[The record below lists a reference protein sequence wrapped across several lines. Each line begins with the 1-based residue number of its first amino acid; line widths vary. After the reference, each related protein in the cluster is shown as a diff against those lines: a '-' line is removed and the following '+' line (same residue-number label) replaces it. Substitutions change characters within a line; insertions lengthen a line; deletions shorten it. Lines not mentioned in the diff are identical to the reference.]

1 MTSIKTYTAIF
12 GVLMVISTT
21 QFAVEEIGVLENNYW
36 PVLGV
41 ILVLSTLKALAVAGW
56 YMHLYEEPRAVS
68 YIAVAGVIG
77 VVALTAGA
85 AYSML

>member
-21 QFAVEEIGVLENNYW
+21 QFAVESLGLLEDNYW
-36 PVLGV
+36 PILVV
-41 ILVLSTLKALAVAGW
+41 ILALSSLKAIAVAGW
-56 YMHLYEEPRAVS
+56 YMHLREEPRAVS
-68 YIAVAGVIG
+68 YIALAGVIG